1 MDNDKTIDFKNS
13 KEYGVIFKTIK
24 FITKFNLFL
33 SKEKNNNKFY
43 KIIKILISKWPGIE
57 ITKKNTIILIIFFLK
72 EKEIIKFRIIN
83 NTKVCICTPVKDENR
98 YIKEYVEHYEKY
110 GVDKI
115 FLYDNNNVDGERLEN
130 VIGEYIK
137 KGLVEIFD
145 YRGTKTPIFQIMN
158 DCYQRNYKAYDW
170 LIFFEVDE
178 YIHLSNYT
186 NVKSYLQRDVF
197 KNCEII
203 HLNWVIHTDNNL
215 IYYDNRP
222 LHIRFPEVEPNAKK
236 NINKRRNLVK
246 SIIRGHIPNVR
257 INSVHKL
264 NKKLKR
270 CDGFGKPEI
279 SKGIH
284 TSDFRFYYID
294 HYYSKSLEEFV
305 EKINKG
311 DVLQGQRLSFKYVR
325 VASYFY
331 KNKITLEKLNYIEN
345 HTNLNLTQYKI
356 RLKKKK

>member
-130 VIGEYIK
+130 IIK
-137 KGLVEIFD
+137 TFQSLV
-145 YRGTKTPIFQIMN
+145 
-158 DCYQRNYKAYDW
+158 
-170 LIFFEVDE
+170 
-178 YIHLSNYT
+178 
-186 NVKSYLQRDVF
+186 
-197 KNCEII
+197 
-203 HLNWVIHTDNNL
+203 DNNNMIGL
-215 IYYDNRP
+215 
-222 LHIRFPEVEPNAKK
+222 FF
-236 NINKRRNLVK
+236 
-246 SIIRGHIPNVR
+246 
-257 INSVHKL
+257 
-264 NKKLKR
+264 LK
-270 CDGFGKPEI
+270 
-279 SKGIH
+279 
-284 TSDFRFYYID
+284 
-294 HYYSKSLEEFV
+294 
-305 EKINKG
+305 
-311 DVLQGQRLSFKYVR
+311 
-325 VASYFY
+325 
-331 KNKITLEKLNYIEN
+331 
-345 HTNLNLTQYKI
+345 
-356 RLKKKK
+356 